1 MVSLVLF
8 LEKCFIIQK
17 VNATNEPALFLVRK
31 RRFISERLELL
42 SVRVIASNF

>member
-17 VNATNEPALFLVRK
+17 INATNEPAICLVRK
-31 RRFISERLELL
+31 RVISGRLELL